1 MTLTHTARDLG
12 FSGLAIASL
21 LALIFIA
28 AGFEHVGSWRATV
41 AEPAPI
47 GAVSTARGLRTD
59 AAPAAPIAADQV
71 VVARV
76 RN

>member
-12 FSGLAIASL
+12 FGGLAIASL
-21 LALIFIA
+21 LAVIFIA

-47 GAVSTARGLRTD
+47 GAVSTARGLRAG
-59 AAPAAPIAADQV
+59 AASAPIAADQV